1 MNNETQEVSV
11 SIPYLMPLKP
21 FTHGVSIEERF
32 HSFHRANPQVYEALR
47 ELSLHLAATG
57 RQRFG
62 MKALFE
68 FLRFSYA
75 LQTRGESYKIN
86 NSYAPFYARLL
97 MRNEP
102 QLAGFFN
109 LRTRWGKTQ

>member
-1 MNNETQEVSV
+1 
-11 SIPYLMPLKP
+11 
-21 FTHGVSIEERF
+21 
-32 HSFHRANPQVYEALR
+32 
-47 ELSLHLAATG
+47 
-57 RQRFG
+57 

-75 LQTRGESYKIN
+75 LQTSGDSYKIN

-97 MRNEP
+97 MRNE
-102 QLAGFFN
+102 QALAGFFN